1 MTVTSLARDV
11 DHPITRIVRPEIEAG
26 SGSITSRFGSPQ
38 ASLARLGVN
47 PCLAIFSPRC
57 VQSIPPNMSLLYY
70 IRITIAWPS
79 GERRT
84 MGVTRVLPDRQGDS
98 LSSVVG

>member
-11 DHPITRIVRPEIEAG
+11 DHPIARIVRPEIEAG

-38 ASLARLGVN
+38 APLARLGVKA
-47 PCLAIFSPRC
+47 CLAMYSPRC
-57 VQSIPPNMSLLYY
+57 VQSIPSNMSLMYY
-70 IRITIAWPS
+70 IRITLAWSS

-98 LSSVVG
+98 LSSAVG